1 MNAHNVTITAFVRE
15 NELAGGRL
23 LYSRILPDAAV
34 VEERLEPETEGGV
47 FTEPLYVLKTVLSQQ
62 KQVEGFIRRM
72 VDGLSERD
80 LAEVRDNLKNRIDDD
95 CSLYLRFDKKE
106 FSAGNFVLRAR
117 DPVHVKIKLAAFPKN
132 KINAVKTAR
141 VMLEA
146 K

>member
-15 NELAGGRL
+15 NELDEGRL

-34 VEERLEPETEGGV
+34 EEERLEPETEGGV

-72 VDGLSERD
+72 ADGLSERD
-80 LAEVRDNLKNRIDDD
+80 LAEVKDNLENRIDGD
-95 CSLYLRFDKKE
+95 CNLYLRFDKKE
-106 FSAGNFVLRAR
+106 FSAGKFVLRMR
-117 DPVHVKIKLAAFPKN
+117 DAVHVRIKIASFPRK
-132 KINAVKTAR
+132 KENAVKTAR
-141 VMLEA
+141 AMLEA